1 MFLKKIIV
9 ILTVCLTIF
18 AACSVSSRK
27 TERNLSHYQIDLSL
41 VPSDKLIEARVDL
54 KFYPQEDNLKDV
66 VFYLHKQFSIKEVN
80 GRLVSGFHFD
90 REGKSPASYLPQGRP
105 VTIQFSRRLRKE
117 ESTTLHFVYEG
128 VITEWPSWSANVIT
142 KEWVEIGLYLPWFP
156 YNEEYGDFTF
166 KVKVKIDPQ
175 YQVCSYGQAKKS
187 GPVWTVCWN
196 NPTNDIVIMASKE
209 MKSITL
215 HEQDLLVNVYYVTLQ
230 EKTAKQM
237 AEDLYATMTLFKSWF
252 GGNKSNAISLVESAR
267 ERGGGYA
274 RRGLIVLGGL
284 NDQMYF
290 EKKET
295 YVRYLSH
302 EVAHLWWQGASNV
315 SWEDW
320 MNEGFAEYSAMLVV
334 RELFGREAFERR
346 LSDKVANI
354 QSTTPIWGF
363 NRNDRST
370 QEKRDEIEKILY
382 SKGPMLLNKLEVKIG
397 KENFIELCRSL
408 FANNIS
414 TTDGFLE
421 ILGSLE
427 GDEVKIWFETLLKTQ

>member
-1 MFLKKIIV
+1 LKKIIV
-9 ILTVCLTIF
+9 ILTVCLIVF
-18 AACSVSSRK
+18 AACSGPRGKASRD
-27 TERNLSHYQIDLSL
+27 LSHYQIDLSL

-90 REGKSPASYLPQGRP
+90 REGKSPASYFPEGRS
-105 VTIQFSRRLRKE
+105 VKIQFSRPLRKE

-142 KEWVEIGLYLPWFP
+142 KDWVEIGLYLPWFP

-175 YQVCSYGQAKKS
+175 FQVCSYGQAKKS

-215 HEQDLLVNVYYVTLQ
+215 HEQDFLVNVYYVTLQ

-267 ERGGGYA
+267 ERGGG
-274 RRGLIVLGGL
+274 RMSVI
-284 NDQMYF
+284 
-290 EKKET
+290 
-295 YVRYLSH
+295 
-302 EVAHLWWQGASNV
+302 
-315 SWEDW
+315 
-320 MNEGFAEYSAMLVV
+320 SAMRLPISG
-334 RELFGREAFERR
+334 GRAPR
-346 LSDKVANI
+346 
-354 QSTTPIWGF
+354 
-363 NRNDRST
+363 
-370 QEKRDEIEKILY
+370 
-382 SKGPMLLNKLEVKIG
+382 M
-397 KENFIELCRSL
+397 
-408 FANNIS
+408 
-414 TTDGFLE
+414 
-421 ILGSLE
+421 
-427 GDEVKIWFETLLKTQ
+427 